1 MGVLK
6 SGRVFHSM
14 EMLLDGSFHLETIF
28 SCVATP
34 GNVKIESFNR
44 HESGF
49 SERQT
54 TQVI

>member
-44 HESGF
+44 YESGF